1 MREAGFRRECTR
13 EQAQPQPYCLVMDFA
28 LIVASLVSFL
38 VLVLGWVVLPH
49 SAETRRVTSTEV
61 SPQPATTAA

>member
-1 MREAGFRRECTR
+1 
-13 EQAQPQPYCLVMDFA
+13 MDFA

-49 SAETRRVTSTEV
+49 SAETRTAISTEV
-61 SPQPATTAA
+61 SSQTVTTAA

>member
-1 MREAGFRRECTR
+1 
-13 EQAQPQPYCLVMDFA
+13 MDFA

-49 SAETRRVTSTEV
+49 SAETRTVTSTEV
-61 SPQPATTAA
+61 SPQTATTAA

>member
-1 MREAGFRRECTR
+1 
-13 EQAQPQPYCLVMDFA
+13 MDFA

-49 SAETRRVTSTEV
+49 SAETRVVASTEV
-61 SPQPATTAA
+61 AHQPAATAA